1 MLLNC
6 GTGENSRVP
15 WTARRPNQSI
25 LKEISPLGNI
35 HRRTDAE
42 AETPILWPLDS
53 KNWLIGKDLDAGKD
67 WRQEEKGMIEDEMVG
82 WHHWLNGPEF
92 EQVPGV
98 GWWTGKPGVLQ
109 SMGSK
114 RVGHD
119 WVTELNPPLRTF
131 MLNHVSSILNLT
143 SWIPVQDQLIPIK
156 FHLVSSAYHELVKT
170 FLNFSSAIRHT
181 QYLFQLWVTHQIDMM
196 PSVPS
201 FKTQIKRLK

>member
-67 WRQEEKGMIEDEMVG
+67 WRQEEKGMTEDEMVG

-143 SWIPVQDQLIPIK
+143 SWISVQDQLIPIK

>member
-67 WRQEEKGMIEDEMVG
+67 WRQEEKGMTEDEMVG